1 MADAEKQIRL
11 GPIRRLANLI
21 QGNNDA
27 LYKSTYYS
35 DPTNKQQLQALKTD
49 ITNTIKD
56 IMTNSTDNTGQPNIS
71 KLYER
76 LLLNTQNDKSTID
89 DFERIFSDNDFVNN
103 LTASYLDNRWV
114 RAVDMEIDEILKYM
128 PKLQEALDTITDN
141 VLSADS
147 FSKDFLNIKN
157 TLTSGDTSQEQ
168 FDKNISDLKK
178 DYKLL
183 KLIKEI
189 YEDTS
194 KYGECFVYCVPY
206 TKAIQKLLSKKN
218 DNRSVVVKTNY
229 GENAIITE
237 SAELGRSTVDI
248 PSGYKLS
255 EEDVSR
261 FNMNITIES
270 GLISSIIQTEKDARE
285 KLQQVNEQSIYHEAI
300 SSFDNLGRTAW
311 AYNRTMDVDAN
322 LGSKYPKH
330 KKFDQTLGDSLE
342 LPDDANIS
350 AQDGL
355 TMTNGANSKIK
366 EMNGVI
372 VKKLKRD
379 RVVPIIINDICL
391 GYYYFEFDND
401 LQLFDERQSSTGM
414 VNTIT
419 GLRSNG
425 RSEAFDSMERRMEL
439 LRSIASQLADKINNK
454 FIDNNQ
460 DLKKEIYY
468 ILKYN
473 DDYASNASMLNNIR
487 ISYIP
492 PDDIHHIYFNLNED
506 TGRGVTDLQLSL
518 VPAKLWVAIYVTN
531 CLAIMTRGN
540 DKRVYYVRQSVESN
554 ISKTLLKTINE
565 IKKSN
570 FGIRQIENINS
581 VLNLTGR
588 FNDYIIPR
596 GADGQSP
603 VEFEVM
609 QGQQVEI
616 KTELLN
622 LLEESAIN
630 PTGVPIEII
639 QNRQSPDYVMQ
650 LTMSNSKFLR
660 FVYERQ
666 SEFQDVISPLLTKIY
681 DLEYSTKDMV
691 NLMLPPPLFI
701 NVTNTNQLIVNTNE
715 YCDNIVNIVCADEQ
729 DDQVK
734 QKFAK
739 ELKIYSLG
747 SYLNMSNIMELYNK
761 AKQELTMDGMKQNIA
776 NDDIGGGDEAY

>member
-1 MADAEKQIRL
+1 MADDNNKQVRL
-11 GPIRRLANLI
+11 GPIKRLANLI

-27 LYKSTYYS
+27 LYRSTYYS

-56 IMTNSTDNTGQPNIS
+56 IMVASTNNNGEPNIS

-76 LLLNTQNDKSTID
+76 LLYNTQNDKSTMD
-89 DFERIFSDNDFVNN
+89 AFETIFSDNDFVNN

-114 RAVDMEIDEILKYM
+114 RATDLEIDEILKYM

-157 TLTSGDTSQEQ
+157 KLSDGDTSTEQ
-168 FDKNISDLKK
+168 FDKNIEDLKK

-183 KLIKEI
+183 KFIKEI
-189 YEDTS
+189 YQDTS
-194 KYGECFVYCVPY
+194 KYGETFVYCVPY
-206 TKAIQKLLSKKN
+206 DKAIQRLLDKKFQT
-218 DNRSVVVKTNY
+218 RGVSVKANY
-229 GENAIITE
+229 GENAIYTE
-237 SAELGRSTVDI
+237 SAELGRSKVDI
-248 PSGYKLS
+248 PEGYTLQKS
-255 EEDVSR
+255 DN
-261 FNMNITIES
+261 FNINIKIES
-270 GLISSIIQTEKDARE
+270 GLISSIIESEMKTRD
-285 KLQQVNEQSIYHEAI
+285 KLKNVNEQSIYHEAI
-300 SSFDNLGRTAW
+300 DTIDGIHRRAF
-311 AYNRTMDVDAN
+311 AYDRTMDVDAD
-322 LGSKYPKH
+322 LGTKYPKK

-355 TMTNGANSKIK
+355 VNKNGAGKIK
-366 EMNGVI
+366 QMNGVI
-372 VKKLKRD
+372 LKKLKRE

-414 VNTIT
+414 VNTLT

-425 RSEAFDSMERRMEL
+425 RSEAFDSMERRKQL
-439 LRSIASQLADKINNK
+439 LRSIAAQLADKIDNK
-454 FIDNNQ
+454 FVDNNQ

-473 DDYASNASMLNNIR
+473 DDYNENLGMLNNIK

-492 PDDIHHIYFNLNED
+492 PEDIHHIYFELNED
-506 TGRGVTDLQLSL
+506 TCRGVSDLQLSL
-518 VPAKLWVAIYVTN
+518 VPAKLWVAIYITN

-565 IKKSN
+565 IKKAN

-581 VLNLTGR
+581 VLNITGR

-603 VEFEVM
+603 IEFEVM
-609 QGQQVEI
+609 PGQQVEI
-616 KTELLN
+616 KTDLLN

-639 QNRQSPDYVMQ
+639 QNRQSPDYAMQ

-660 FVYERQ
+660 FVYDRQ
-666 SEFQDVISPLLTKIY
+666 AVFQDTISPLLTKIY
-681 DLEYSTKDMV
+681 DLEYATRDMV
-691 NLMLPPPLFI
+691 TLLLPPPLFI
-701 NVTNTNQLIVNTNE
+701 NVTNTNQLIVNTND
-715 YCDNIVNIVCADEQ
+715 YCENIVNIVCADEQ
-729 DDQVK
+729 DDTVK
-734 QKFAK
+734 QKFSK

-747 SYLNMSNIMELYNK
+747 SYLNMSNIMEIYNK
-761 AKQELTMDGMKQNIA
+761 AKQEITMDKMKQNIV
-776 NDDIGGGDEAY
+776 DDAGGEEY